1 MNEKKD
7 KNDRI
12 EKLITFFKSMKAQR
26 PASKEPDYSSWNQ
39 TEEQYQKQQAEWL
52 AEIERRKKKK
62 SGKKDK
68 PCRSNR

>member
-12 EKLITFFKSMKAQR
+12 GKLIGFFKSMKAGR

-39 TEEQYQKQQAEWL
+39 TEEEYQKQQAEWL
-52 AEIERRKKKK
+52 AEVEKRKKKK
-62 SGKKDK
+62 AAKNK